1 MLNPYLSTE
10 EPMVGLILL
19 AILALLLATLAVY
32 VITIYNGLVGLK
44 NNIDKAWSNID
55 VLLKQRFD
63 ELPKLIK
70 VCEGYM
76 QHEQKTLEAVIK
88 ARSMIQSAGSDKA
101 KLEAQNLLSETLR
114 SLFMV
119 VERYPDL
126 KADGAFQSLSNRI
139 SEIEDMIADRREFY
153 NDAVNLYNI
162 RIAQFPDLL
171 IARPFNFTGRPLWQI
186 DPAHRQDVEVRFQ
199 QA

>member
-1 MLNPYLSTE
+1 
-10 EPMVGLILL
+10 MVGWIVLGVLLLILVVL
-19 AILALLLATLAVY
+19 TIY
-32 VITIYNGLVGLK
+32 VITIYNGLVSLK
-44 NNIDKAWSNID
+44 NNIDKSWSNID

-88 ARSMIQSAGSDKA
+88 ARSMVQNARGDKD
-101 KLEAQNLLSETLR
+101 KLQAQNMLTDTLR

-126 KADGAFQSLSNRI
+126 KADTAFQSLSNRI
-139 SEIEDMIADRREFY
+139 SELEDMIADRREYY
-153 NDAVNLYNI
+153 NDSVTIYNI
-162 RIAQFPDLL
+162 RIEQFPDLL
-171 IARPFNFTGRPLWQI
+171 IARLFNFTGRTLWQI
-186 DPAHRQDVEVRFQ
+186 DAAHREDVEVSFQ
-199 QA
+199 HM